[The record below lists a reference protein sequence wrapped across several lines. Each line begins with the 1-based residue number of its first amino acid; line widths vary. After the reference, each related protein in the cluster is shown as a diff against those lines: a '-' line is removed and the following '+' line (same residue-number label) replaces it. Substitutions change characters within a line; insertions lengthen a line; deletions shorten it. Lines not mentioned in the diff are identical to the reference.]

1 MTLKIPLRTEFCRTY
16 MTINRSKILSWCL
29 TSDITIPPWLDH
41 RKWFYLR
48 CTPPS
53 PRDFWGPGRFPSLHK
68 CSRSA
73 AEHSLSFLSWF
84 PQVRSCCLQFLGEIR
99 PLSPVFLRRHE
110 PFPGSL
116 CAAKFPVLRSVR
128 FDLDFMQ
135 RWGKCPL
142 FPSQTTLF
150 KAQLLLRSTT
160 SFFPQLEVESVSYPC
175 WSWKSALWEI
185 ITSSCF
191 LG

>member
-1 MTLKIPLRTEFCRTY
+1 
-16 MTINRSKILSWCL
+16 MTINGSKILSWCL
-29 TSDITIPPWLDH
+29 TSDITIPPWLDR

-53 PRDFWGPGRFPSLHK
+53 PRDFWGPGRFRSIHK

-110 PFPGSL
+110 PFPGL
-116 CAAKFPVLRSVR
+116 CVLPNFQYLGVLGLTWISCRDGENAPFSHPR
-128 FDLDFMQ
+128 PHFSRHNCYLE
-135 RWGKCPL
+135 
-142 FPSQTTLF
+142 
-150 KAQLLLRSTT
+150 AQ
-160 SFFPQLEVESVSYPC
+160 
-175 WSWKSALWEI
+175 WA
-185 ITSSCF
+185 SSHNWR
-191 LG
+191 